1 MSKKKKDKLQRNK
14 KLQAAADQLAVEVQ
28 IIKQMVKERKSK
40 VETANELKQVVKE
53 KYGEI
58 AKASKSSGCC
68 GPTCCGGE
76 ESKIVGY
83 TVMQDEYNHL
93 EGYVAD
99 ADLGLGCG
107 LPTEYAGIKKGDTV
121 VDLGSGAGNDVFVA
135 RSIVGDEGKVI
146 GLDMT
151 EEMIEKANA
160 NKINVGFKNVEFR
173 LGEIESMP
181 LENDTADVV
190 ISNCVLNLVPDKR
203 KAFAE
208 IFRIL
213 KPGAHFCVSDIV
225 LKGELPEGLQK
236 SAEMYAGCVAG
247 ALQQDEYLGTIKE
260 TGFNNVEI
268 KKTKVIELP
277 DDVLKEYLNDSEI
290 GKFKMSNV
298 GIFSITVVGYKA

>member
-1 MSKKKKDKLQRNK
+1 
-14 KLQAAADQLAVEVQ
+14 VE
-28 IIKQMVKERKSK
+28 ERKSK
-40 VETANELKQVVKE
+40 METANELKQVVKE

-83 TVMQDEYNHL
+83 TVMKDEYDNL
-93 EGYVAD
+93 KGYVAE

-107 LPTEYAGIKKGDTV
+107 LPTEYAGIKIGDTV

-135 RSIVGDEGKVI
+135 RAIVGDEGKVI

-151 EEMIEKANA
+151 EEMVEKANF
-160 NKINVGFKNVEFR
+160 NKAKLGFDNVEFH
-173 LGEIESMP
+173 LGDIEQMP
-181 LENDTADVV
+181 FENNIADVV
-190 ISNCVLNLVPDKR
+190 VSNCVLNLVPDKR
-203 KAFAE
+203 KAFSE
-208 IFRIL
+208 IYRVL

-225 LKGELPEGLQK
+225 IKGELPAGLKK

-247 ALQQDEYLGTIKE
+247 ALQQDDYLGIIKE
-260 TGFNNVEI
+260 TGFRNVEV

-277 DDVLKEYLNDSEI
+277 EDVLENYLSKSEI
-290 GKFKMSNV
+290 ENFSMSNV
-298 GIFSITVVGYKA
+298 GIFSITVVGYKN